1 MKTLRIASLILAA
14 GTLSVAGLFGHAADP
29 VKPEVQPAPSAAPLV
44 VHEWGTFT
52 SFSGSDGVPANFSPN
67 STDLPDFVYS
77 QAGAPN
83 SKSIRLQRDGTVSM
97 ETPVIYFYTDRE
109 LKASVKVDFP
119 CGWITEWYPF
129 AAMSPSPEARK
140 IPGQSMRW
148 DVRLLPGE
156 TVKFPGKPDDENHY
170 FEARATDAVPLQTE
184 VAPRENDRNFELRGG
199 SVVQREKFLFY
210 RGVGTFPPPVSL
222 KATGGSSVRIH
233 NSAGNKVE
241 GLVLVHVEGS
251 QVGFQVLGSLDAG
264 TETTATI
271 PAAAGKKADLAAAML
286 KLLTATGLYEK
297 EAQAMVNT
305 WDSAWFGESG
315 TRLLYLVPRA
325 KTDELLP
332 LTITPKPTEVVRVLV
347 GRHDFLTPEQ
357 EATADRE
364 VKRSR
369 AARAELEAAET
380 ELRKIGRFQG
390 QARQQAEKRI
400 ETSAARR

>member
-1 MKTLRIASLILAA
+1 MKTLRIASWILVG
-14 GTLSVAGLFGHAADP
+14 GTLGVAGLFGHAAEP
-29 VKPEVQPAPSAAPLV
+29 VKPNAQPAPSAAPLV

-52 SFSGSDGVPANFSPN
+52 SFSGSDGVPVNFYPN
-67 STDLPDFVYS
+67 YTDLPDFVYA
-77 QAGAPN
+77 QGGGPL
-83 SKSIRLQRDGTVSM
+83 SKSNRLERDGTVSM
-97 ETPVIYFYTDRE
+97 ETPVIYFYADRPQ
-109 LKASVKVDFP
+109 KASVKVDFP
-119 CGWITEWYPF
+119 RGWITEWYPF
-129 AAMSPSPEARK
+129 AAMSPSPEAK
-140 IPGQSMRW
+140 TTPGQSMRW

-156 TVKFPGKPDDENHY
+156 TVKFPGKPDDENRY
-170 FEARATDAVPLQTE
+170 FEARETDAVPVQVE
-184 VAPRENDRNFELRGG
+184 VSARENDRNFELRGG

-222 KATGGSSVRIH
+222 KATGGGSVRIS
-233 NSAGNKVE
+233 NATGNKVE
-241 GLVLVHVEGS
+241 GLVLVRVEGA
-251 QVGFQVLGSLDAG
+251 QVGFKVLGSIDAG

-271 PAAAGKKADLAAAML
+271 PAATGKKADLAAAML
-286 KLLTATGLYEK
+286 KILAATGLYEK
-297 EAQAMVNT
+297 EARAMVNT

-347 GRHDFLTPEQ
+347 GRHDFLTPKQ
-357 EATADRE
+357 EAIADRE
-364 VKRSR
+364 VTRSR

>member
-1 MKTLRIASLILAA
+1 M
-14 GTLSVAGLFGHAADP
+14 
-29 VKPEVQPAPSAAPLV
+29 
-44 VHEWGTFT
+44 
-52 SFSGSDGVPANFSPN
+52 PANFYPN
-67 STDLPDFVYS
+67 YTDLPDFVYA
-77 QAGAPN
+77 QGGGPF
-83 SKSIRLQRDGTVSM
+83 SKSDRLQRDGTVSM
-97 ETPVIYFYTDRE
+97 ETPVIYFYADRE
-109 LKASVKVDFP
+109 MKASVKVDFP
-119 CGWITEWYPF
+119 RGWITEWYPF
-129 AAMSPSPEARK
+129 AAMSPSPVAK
-140 IPGQSMRW
+140 TTPGQTIRW
-148 DVRLLPGE
+148 DVRLLAGE

-184 VAPRENDRNFELRGG
+184 VVLRENDRNFEQRGG

-222 KATGGSSVRIH
+222 KATGGGRVRIH
-233 NSAGNKVE
+233 NAAGNKVD

-251 QVGFQVLGSLDAG
+251 QVGFELLGSIDAG
-264 TETTATI
+264 TDTTATI
-271 PAAAGKKADLAAAML
+271 PAAAGKKADLATAM
-286 KLLTATGLYEK
+286 KKILTATGLYEK
-297 EAQAMVNT
+297 EAPAMVNT

-332 LTITPKPTEVVRVLV
+332 LTISPKPTDLVRVLV

-357 EATADRE
+357 EAMADRE

-380 ELRKIGRFQG
+380 ELRKVGRFQE

>member
-1 MKTLRIASLILAA
+1 MKTHRLASLILVT
-14 GTLSVAGLFGHAADP
+14 GTLSVVGLFGHAAEP
-29 VKPEVQPAPSAAPLV
+29 VKPNAQPAPSAAPFV

-52 SFSGSDGVPANFSPN
+52 SFSGSDGVPANFYPN
-67 STDLPDFVYS
+67 YTDLPDFVYA
-77 QAGAPN
+77 QGGGPL
-83 SKSIRLQRDGTVSM
+83 SKSNRLQRDGTVSM
-97 ETPVIYFYTDRE
+97 ETPVIYFYADRE
-109 LKASVKVDFP
+109 MKASVKVDFP
-119 CGWITEWYPF
+119 RGWITEWYPF
-129 AAMSPSPEARK
+129 AAISPSPVAK
-140 IPGQSMRW
+140 TTPGQTIRW
-148 DVRLLPGE
+148 DVRLLAGE

-184 VAPRENDRNFELRGG
+184 VALRENDRNFEQRGG

-222 KATGGSSVRIH
+222 KATGGGSVRIH
-233 NSAGNKVE
+233 NAAGNKVD

-251 QVGFQVLGSLDAG
+251 QVGFELLGSIDAG
-264 TETTATI
+264 TDTTATI
-271 PAAAGKKADLAAAML
+271 PAAAGKKADLATAMR
-286 KLLTATGLYEK
+286 KILTATGLYEK

-357 EATADRE
+357 EAMADRE
-364 VKRSR
+364 LKRSR

-380 ELRKIGRFQG
+380 ELRKVGRFQE